1 MLPKINTYTI
11 PIVLSTGTY
20 KFTRFRVADEKIL
33 LTAKQSGKDE
43 DVLTAIKQV
52 VKNCLDD
59 PTLDVEKMSIFDLEY
74 AYLKLTE
81 ASVSDVAKISI
92 FDPEDEKKYDFD
104 VDLKAVKLDTSK
116 IADQNVKVTNEIT
129 VHVNFP
135 NAALYNDP
143 EIIDSNDIVFDL
155 ALRCIDKIYEGDSV
169 YETKNVTK
177 ADLSKWLNDLPNDAY
192 KKIRAVFDSAPT
204 MTYDI
209 KYTNSRGTER
219 TITLSTIR
227 DFFPF

>member
-11 PIVLSTGTY
+11 PIALSTGTY